1 MKSWIIFSQ
10 EYTEYLVRHKL
21 YREALAAGR
30 KTMPV
35 SKSKDDTLGTKKA
48 EKPAEPKAQPLA
60 PTEIGSTIPSKV
72 F

>member
-1 MKSWIIFSQ
+1 M
-10 EYTEYLVRHKL
+10 

-35 SKSKDDTLGTKKA
+35 SKSKDDTVGTKKA
-48 EKPAEPKAQPLA
+48 EKPAEPKAQPLT
-60 PTEIGSTIPSKV
+60 PTEIGNTIPSKV

>member
-1 MKSWIIFSQ
+1 MNSCIIFSQ

-35 SKSKDDTLGTKKA
+35 SKSKDDTVGTKKA
-48 EKPAEPKAQPLA
+48 EKPAEPKAQPWA
-60 PTEIGSTIPSKV
+60 STEIGNTLI
-72 F
+72 

>member
-1 MKSWIIFSQ
+1 MNSCIIFSQ

-35 SKSKDDTLGTKKA
+35 SKSKDDTVATKKA
-48 EKPAEPKAQPLA
+48 EKPAEPKAQPRA
-60 PTEIGSTIPSKV
+60 PTEIGNTLI
-72 F
+72 

>member
-1 MKSWIIFSQ
+1 M
-10 EYTEYLVRHKL
+10 

-35 SKSKDDTLGTKKA
+35 SKSKDDTVGTKKA
-48 EKPAEPKAQPLA
+48 EKPAEPNAQLLA
-60 PTEIGSTIPSKV
+60 RTEIGNTIPSKV